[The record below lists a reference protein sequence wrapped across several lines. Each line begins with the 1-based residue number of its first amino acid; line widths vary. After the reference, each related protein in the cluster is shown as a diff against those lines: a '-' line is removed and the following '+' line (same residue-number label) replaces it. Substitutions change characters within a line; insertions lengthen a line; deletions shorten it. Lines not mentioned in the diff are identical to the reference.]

1 MEDEKLADKLLD
13 RILMVL
19 MPYDQIDVERIK
31 AKLTVVLDDYQICP
45 KQEALVVYTEGKN
58 DYYLRKFLLAK
69 AVAGRQ
75 ERTLRQY
82 KDEVGRAL
90 RGIGKDADTITADDI
105 QVYLAKVLSR
115 GGSKCYCDNIR
126 RDLSSFYNWLYR
138 EEIIRT
144 NPMNKIDNIKF
155 KREKEKALTDME
167 IEMMRQACQTT
178 MQKAIMEMLL
188 STGCRAAE
196 LVSIKIADM
205 DEDKVSILGKG
216 GKWRTVYINA
226 KAFVAV
232 KNYLADRKDTNP
244 YLFQREINTKDRTMI
259 SNFSRKD
266 WFKDP
271 RLVTKADHFGRDSV
285 NNMVRTIGKRA
296 GVKGVHTHR
305 FRRTCATLAD
315 FALLDKL
322 DTEEAKNEVLKSV
335 GTNNFRACLD
345 RALREQKDRKTMNA
359 IREVVASYAT
369 KADSKA
375 AMPENCLFYANYG
388 SWSGTAEA
396 PADAGE
402 HAYWYTESGY
412 GITVYRERTEEDEPA
427 EKTPEQLARE
437 AKIEEYR
444 EKCRVIEEDEE
455 SAYRLRLNYLKEYG
469 FPKKAAEA
477 VAFAAC
483 RMIIMNHDALGDMDE
498 DTIEAVY
505 GDGIYND
512 EHDLDTAV
520 LMENAQVNPMKMLM
534 VLLFA
539 LTEPVNHRVHDTEWL
554 GGFYKCIKDD
564 ESVYRGIYSALDGI
578 GYEISDMEKSLLD
591 GTHPSYEGA
600 EEES

>member
-155 KREKEKALTDME
+155 KREKEKALTD
-167 IEMMRQACQTT
+167 
-178 MQKAIMEMLL
+178 KAGFSESTIRRRVKLL
-188 STGCRAAE
+188 SLDRE
-196 LVSIKIADM
+196 EFKKS
-205 DEDKVSILGKG
+205 
-216 GKWRTVYINA
+216 
-226 KAFVAV
+226 V
-232 KNYLADRKDTNP
+232 KR
-244 YLFQREINTKDRTMI
+244 
-259 SNFSRKD
+259 
-266 WFKDP
+266 
-271 RLVTKADHFGRDSV
+271 G
-285 NNMVRTIGKRA
+285 
-296 GVKGVHTHR
+296 
-305 FRRTCATLAD
+305 ATLAD

-369 KADSKA
+369 KVDSKA
-375 AMPENCLFYANYG
+375 DMPENCLFHASYG
-388 SWSGTAEA
+388 TWSGTVEEA

-412 GITVYRERTEEDEPA
+412 GITVYRERTEEDEPS

-483 RMIIMNHDALGDMDE
+483 RMIILNHDALSDMDE

-591 GTHPSYEGA
+591 GTHPSYESA

>member
-1 MEDEKLADKLLD
+1 MTARNSKKS
-13 RILMVL
+13 V
-19 MPYDQIDVERIK
+19 K
-31 AKLTVVLDDYQICP
+31 
-45 KQEALVVYTEGKN
+45 
-58 DYYLRKFLLAK
+58 
-69 AVAGRQ
+69 
-75 ERTLRQY
+75 
-82 KDEVGRAL
+82 
-90 RGIGKDADTITADDI
+90 RG
-105 QVYLAKVLSR
+105 
-115 GGSKCYCDNIR
+115 
-126 RDLSSFYNWLYR
+126 
-138 EEIIRT
+138 
-144 NPMNKIDNIKF
+144 
-155 KREKEKALTDME
+155 
-167 IEMMRQACQTT
+167 
-178 MQKAIMEMLL
+178 
-188 STGCRAAE
+188 
-196 LVSIKIADM
+196 
-205 DEDKVSILGKG
+205 
-216 GKWRTVYINA
+216 
-226 KAFVAV
+226 
-232 KNYLADRKDTNP
+232 
-244 YLFQREINTKDRTMI
+244 
-259 SNFSRKD
+259 
-266 WFKDP
+266 
-271 RLVTKADHFGRDSV
+271 
-285 NNMVRTIGKRA
+285 
-296 GVKGVHTHR
+296 
-305 FRRTCATLAD
+305 ATLAD

-375 AMPENCLFYANYG
+375 DMPENCLFYASYG

-396 PADAGE
+396 PVDAGE

-412 GITVYRERTEEDEPA
+412 GITVYRERTEEDKSA

-483 RMIIMNHDALGDMDE
+483 RMMILNPDALGDMDE

-520 LMENAQVNPMKMLM
+520 LLENAQVNPMKMLV

-539 LTEPVNHRVHDTEWL
+539 LTEPVNHRMHDTEWL
-554 GGFYKCIKDD
+554 GGYYKCIKDD
-564 ESVYRGIYSALDGI
+564 ASVYPGIYAALDGI
-578 GYEISDMEKSLLD
+578 GYEMSDMEKSLLD
-591 GTHPSYEGA
+591 GTHPSYESA

>member
-19 MPYDQIDVERIK
+19 MPYDQIDVERVK
-31 AKLTVVLDDYQICP
+31 AKLTVVLDDYQISP
-45 KQEALVVYTEGKN
+45 KQEALAVYTEGKN

-188 STGCRAAE
+188 SLDRE
-196 LVSIKIADM
+196 EFKKS
-205 DEDKVSILGKG
+205 
-216 GKWRTVYINA
+216 
-226 KAFVAV
+226 V
-232 KNYLADRKDTNP
+232 KR
-244 YLFQREINTKDRTMI
+244 
-259 SNFSRKD
+259 
-266 WFKDP
+266 
-271 RLVTKADHFGRDSV
+271 G
-285 NNMVRTIGKRA
+285 
-296 GVKGVHTHR
+296 
-305 FRRTCATLAD
+305 ATLAD

-375 AMPENCLFYANYG
+375 AMPENCLFYASYG
-388 SWSGTAEA
+388 SWSGTVEA

-483 RMIIMNHDALGDMDE
+483 RMMILNHDALSDMDE
-498 DTIEAVY
+498 DTIEAIY

-512 EHDLDTAV
+512 DHDLDTAV

>member
-82 KDEVGRAL
+82 KDEVARAL

-167 IEMMRQACQTT
+167 IEVMRQACQTT

-216 GKWRTVYINA
+216 GKWRPVRINPHGPEAVWHQEDYDRLAEGIKSGESYMSISKALGKSEKAIRGKVYYCYLTENADKVRAMMAGGNWGDGAPEPTVWQARLLSRSRAEMQTTMTMLVEALNCRIRQVGYDPALEDHWNQYWQRTTCLHWDDLKHCTAGCTDCDSCAEYKKIPPQYCARCGATFYERKENTFCLQCRFDRKKQAQRHWCRVNA
-226 KAFVAV
+226 K
-232 KNYLADRKDTNP
+232 R
-244 YLFQREINTKDRTMI
+244 
-259 SNFSRKD
+259 
-266 WFKDP
+266 
-271 RLVTKADHFGRDSV
+271 
-285 NNMVRTIGKRA
+285 
-296 GVKGVHTHR
+296 
-305 FRRTCATLAD
+305 
-315 FALLDKL
+315 
-322 DTEEAKNEVLKSV
+322 
-335 GTNNFRACLD
+335 
-345 RALREQKDRKTMNA
+345 
-359 IREVVASYAT
+359 
-369 KADSKA
+369 
-375 AMPENCLFYANYG
+375 
-388 SWSGTAEA
+388 
-396 PADAGE
+396 GE
-402 HAYWYTESGY
+402 
-412 GITVYRERTEEDEPA
+412 RP
-427 EKTPEQLARE
+427 
-437 AKIEEYR
+437 
-444 EKCRVIEEDEE
+444 
-455 SAYRLRLNYLKEYG
+455 
-469 FPKKAAEA
+469 
-477 VAFAAC
+477 
-483 RMIIMNHDALGDMDE
+483 
-498 DTIEAVY
+498 
-505 GDGIYND
+505 
-512 EHDLDTAV
+512 
-520 LMENAQVNPMKMLM
+520 
-534 VLLFA
+534 
-539 LTEPVNHRVHDTEWL
+539 
-554 GGFYKCIKDD
+554 
-564 ESVYRGIYSALDGI
+564 
-578 GYEISDMEKSLLD
+578 
-591 GTHPSYEGA
+591 
-600 EEES
+600 

>member
-82 KDEVGRAL
+82 KDEVGRVL

-105 QVYLAKVLSR
+105 QVYLAKVLSK

-167 IEMMRQACQTT
+167 IEVMRQACQTT

-226 KAFVAV
+226 KAFVAI

-244 YLFQREINTKDRTMI
+244 YLFPREINTKDRTMI

-296 GVKGVHTHR
+296 GVNGVHTHR

-375 AMPENCLFYANYG
+375 DMPENCLFYASYG
-388 SWSGTAEA
+388 SWSGIAEA

-477 VAFAAC
+477 VVFAAC
-483 RMIIMNHDALGDMDE
+483 RMIILNHDALSDMDE

-512 EHDLDTAV
+512 DHDLDTAV

-534 VLLFA
+534 ALLFA

>member
-1 MEDEKLADKLLD
+1 MNTNVTMIPVAQLHPHPDNPRKDLGDITELTAS
-13 RILMVL
+13 
-19 MPYDQIDVERIK
+19 IK
-31 AKLTVVLDDYQICP
+31 ANGVLQNLTVVPRANRTKLNQFRNTDG
-45 KQEALVVYTEGKN
+45 YTVIIGHRR
-58 DYYLRKFLLAK
+58 LAAAK
-69 AVAGRQ
+69 AAGLMELPCIVVEDMTPEEQISTMMTENMQRSDLTVYEEAEGFQMMMDFGNSVEQVADKAGFS
-75 ERTLRQY
+75 EST
-82 KDEVGRAL
+82 
-90 RGIGKDADTITADDI
+90 
-105 QVYLAKVLSR
+105 
-115 GGSKCYCDNIR
+115 IR
-126 RDLSSFYNWLYR
+126 RR
-138 EEIIRT
+138 V
-144 NPMNKIDNIKF
+144 K
-155 KREKEKALTDME
+155 
-167 IEMMRQACQTT
+167 
-178 MQKAIMEMLL
+178 LL
-188 STGCRAAE
+188 SLDHEE
-196 LVSIKIADM
+196 LKKS
-205 DEDKVSILGKG
+205 
-216 GKWRTVYINA
+216 
-226 KAFVAV
+226 V
-232 KNYLADRKDTNP
+232 KR
-244 YLFQREINTKDRTMI
+244 
-259 SNFSRKD
+259 
-266 WFKDP
+266 
-271 RLVTKADHFGRDSV
+271 G
-285 NNMVRTIGKRA
+285 
-296 GVKGVHTHR
+296 
-305 FRRTCATLAD
+305 ATLTD

-322 DTEEAKNEVLKSV
+322 DTDEAKNEVLKSV

-345 RALREQKDRKTMNA
+345 LALRKQKDREKMNA

-369 KADSKA
+369 KADSEA
-375 AMPENCLFYANYG
+375 DMPENCLFHARYG
-388 SWSGTAEA
+388 SWSGTSEA

-402 HAYWYTESGY
+402 RAYWYTESAY
-412 GITVYRERTEEDEPA
+412 GITVYRERTEDDKPA

-483 RMIIMNHDALGDMDE
+483 RVIILNHDALSDMDE

-539 LTEPVNHRVHDTEWL
+539 LTEPVDHRVHDTEWL

>member
-31 AKLTVVLDDYQICP
+31 AKLTVVLDDYQICH

-82 KDEVGRAL
+82 KDEVGRVL

-105 QVYLAKVLSR
+105 QVYMTPEEQISTMMTENMQRSDLTVYEEAEGFQMMMDFGNSVEQVADKAGFSE
-115 GGSKCYCDNIR
+115 STIR
-126 RDLSSFYNWLYR
+126 RRVKLLSLDR
-138 EEIIRT
+138 EE
-144 NPMNKIDNIKF
+144 F
-155 KREKEKALTDME
+155 KK
-167 IEMMRQACQTT
+167 
-178 MQKAIMEMLL
+178 
-188 STGCRAAE
+188 S
-196 LVSIKIADM
+196 
-205 DEDKVSILGKG
+205 
-216 GKWRTVYINA
+216 
-226 KAFVAV
+226 V
-232 KNYLADRKDTNP
+232 KR
-244 YLFQREINTKDRTMI
+244 
-259 SNFSRKD
+259 
-266 WFKDP
+266 
-271 RLVTKADHFGRDSV
+271 G
-285 NNMVRTIGKRA
+285 
-296 GVKGVHTHR
+296 
-305 FRRTCATLAD
+305 ATLAD

-375 AMPENCLFYANYG
+375 DMPENCLFYASYG
-388 SWSGTAEA
+388 SWSRIAEA

-483 RMIIMNHDALGDMDE
+483 RMIILNHDALSDMDE

-512 EHDLDTAV
+512 DHDLDTAV

>member
-1 MEDEKLADKLLD
+1 MNTNVTMIPVAQLHPHPDNPRKDLGDITELTAS
-13 RILMVL
+13 
-19 MPYDQIDVERIK
+19 IK
-31 AKLTVVLDDYQICP
+31 ANGVLQNLTVVPRNTDG
-45 KQEALVVYTEGKN
+45 YTVIIGHRR
-58 DYYLRKFLLAK
+58 LAAAK
-69 AVAGRQ
+69 AAGLMELPCIVVEDMTLEEQISTMMTENMQRSDLTVYEEAEGFQMMMDFGNSVEQVADKAGFS
-75 ERTLRQY
+75 EST
-82 KDEVGRAL
+82 
-90 RGIGKDADTITADDI
+90 
-105 QVYLAKVLSR
+105 
-115 GGSKCYCDNIR
+115 IR
-126 RDLSSFYNWLYR
+126 RR
-138 EEIIRT
+138 V
-144 NPMNKIDNIKF
+144 K
-155 KREKEKALTDME
+155 
-167 IEMMRQACQTT
+167 
-178 MQKAIMEMLL
+178 LL
-188 STGCRAAE
+188 SLDRE
-196 LVSIKIADM
+196 
-205 DEDKVSILGKG
+205 
-216 GKWRTVYINA
+216 
-226 KAFVAV
+226 AFKKSV
-232 KNYLADRKDTNP
+232 KR
-244 YLFQREINTKDRTMI
+244 
-259 SNFSRKD
+259 
-266 WFKDP
+266 
-271 RLVTKADHFGRDSV
+271 G
-285 NNMVRTIGKRA
+285 
-296 GVKGVHTHR
+296 
-305 FRRTCATLAD
+305 ATLAD

-375 AMPENCLFYANYG
+375 AMPENCLFYASYG
-388 SWSGTAEA
+388 SWSGTVEA

-469 FPKKAAEA
+469 FPKKAAET
-477 VAFAAC
+477 VALAAC
-483 RMIIMNHDALGDMDE
+483 RMMILNPDALGDMDE

-554 GGFYKCIKDD
+554 GGLYKFIKYD

-600 EEES
+600 VEES